1 MKNVFVF
8 PGQGSQKIGMA
19 SSFMNGFKTGM
30 ETMEEIEDAISFK
43 LSDLIENGTLEEL
56 TKTENAQIAI
66 FAVGMMCV
74 RILANEYGYNL
85 ARRCK
90 YLAGHSLGEYTALCA
105 SGVFSLSDAAKLVR
119 RRGELMSQAFPDS
132 ENYSMVALIG
142 LCADDI
148 EEAIGE
154 YSIGRDI
161 CVIANDN
168 SDTQVVISGHR
179 NAVAEF
185 VEKAKTETQLKKAI
199 ELQTSGAFHSPL
211 MAPVAIEFDKV
222 LASGF
227 EPHDFDIPV
236 IMNVT
241 AEPLSD
247 KNAVKIKMAS
257 QITGRVRWRETMKYI
272 ASDAEI
278 SAVVEVAPGKVLS
291 NMLKRSNPEMKTCT
305 LETVAQIEEF
315 TKAEE
320 AED

>member
-19 SSFMNGFKTGM
+19 SSFMNGYKAGM
-30 ETMEEIEDAISFK
+30 ETMQEVEDAISFK
-43 LSDLIENGTLEEL
+43 LSDLIENGTMEEL
-56 TKTENAQIAI
+56 TKAENAQPAI

-74 RILANEYGYNL
+74 RILENEYGYNL
-85 ARRCK
+85 ARRCR

-105 SGVFSLSDAAKLVR
+105 SGVFSLSDTAKLVR
-119 RRGELMSQAFPDS
+119 LRGELMSRAFPDS

-142 LCADDI
+142 ICADDI
-148 EEAIGE
+148 EKLIADYKSEKQV
-154 YSIGRDI
+154 

-179 NAVAEF
+179 KAVAEF

-227 EPHDFDIPV
+227 ETHDFKIPV

-241 AEPLSD
+241 AQPLDD
-247 KNAVKIKMAS
+247 KDEVKIKMIS
-257 QITGRVRWRETMKYI
+257 QITDRVRWRETMQLVTN
-272 ASDAEI
+272 DAEI
-278 SAVVEVAPGKVLS
+278 AKVVEVAPGKVLS
-291 NMLKRSNPEMKTCT
+291 NMLKRSNPEMNTCT

-315 TKAEE
+315 IKAEE
-320 AED
+320 TED

>member
-8 PGQGSQKIGMA
+8 PGQGSQKVGMA
-19 SSFMNGFKTGM
+19 SAFINGYRTGM
-30 ETMEEIEDAISFK
+30 ETMQEIEDAISLK
-43 LSDLIENGTLEEL
+43 LSDLIENGTMDEL
-56 TKTENAQIAI
+56 TKAENAQPAI

-74 RILANEYGYNL
+74 RILENEYGYSL

-119 RRGELMSQAFPDS
+119 CRGELMSRAFPDS

-148 EEAIGE
+148 EKEINE
-154 YSIGRDI
+154 YSTGGNV

-179 NAVAEF
+179 NAVNEF
-185 VEKAKTETQLKKAI
+185 IEKIKSMPGFKKAMA
-199 ELQTSGAFHSPL
+199 LQTSGAFHSPL
-211 MAPVAIEFDKV
+211 MAPVAIEFDKM

-227 EPHDFDIPV
+227 ETRGFTIPV

-241 AEPLSD
+241 AQPLSD
-247 KNAVKIKMAS
+247 TDAVKTKMIN
-257 QITGRVRWRETMKYI
+257 QIVGRVRWRETMKYI
-272 ASDAEI
+272 ASDTEI
-278 SAVVEVAPGKVLS
+278 AKVVEVAPGKVLS
-291 NMLKRSNPEMKTCT
+291 NMLKRSNPEMGTCT

-315 TKAEE
+315 IKAEE

>member
-1 MKNVFVF
+1 
-8 PGQGSQKIGMA
+8 MA

-30 ETMEEIEDAISFK
+30 ETMQEIEDAISFK
-43 LSDLIENGTLEEL
+43 LSDLIENGTMEEL
-56 TKTENAQIAI
+56 TRTENAQPAI

-74 RILANEYGYNL
+74 RILGNEYGYNL

-90 YLAGHSLGEYTALCA
+90 YCAGHSLGEYTALCA

-119 RRGELMSQAFPDS
+119 RRGELMSRAFPDS

-142 LCADDI
+142 LCAEDI
-148 EEAIGE
+148 EEEIRE
-154 YSIGRDI
+154 YTTGGNV

-179 NAVAEF
+179 NAVNEF
-185 VEKAKTETQLKKAI
+185 IEKIKPMPKFKKAMA
-199 ELQTSGAFHSPL
+199 LQTSGAFHSPL
-211 MAPVAIEFDKV
+211 MAKVAIEFDKV

-227 EPHDFDIPV
+227 ETHDFDIPV

-257 QITGRVRWRETMKYI
+257 QITGRVRWRQTMQLVT
-272 ASDAEI
+272 SDAEI
-278 SAVVEVAPGKVLS
+278 SKVVEVAPGKVLS
-291 NMLKRSNPEMKTCT
+291 NMLKRSNPEIKTCT

-315 TKAEE
+315 IRAEE

>member
-19 SSFMNGFKTGM
+19 SSFMNGYKAGM
-30 ETMEEIEDAISFK
+30 ETMQEIEDAISFK
-43 LSDLIENGTLEEL
+43 LADLIENGTMEEL
-56 TKTENAQIAI
+56 TKAENAQPAI

-74 RILANEYGYNL
+74 RILENEYGYNL

-142 LCADDI
+142 VCVDDI
-148 EEAIGE
+148 EELISDYRTGKQ
-154 YSIGRDI
+154 I

-168 SDTQVVISGHR
+168 SDSQVVISGHR
-179 NAVAEF
+179 KAVSEF
-185 VEKAKTETQLKKAI
+185 VEKAKAETQLKKAI

-211 MAPVAIEFDKV
+211 MAPIAIEFDKV

-227 EPHDFDIPV
+227 VVHDFKIPV

-241 AEPLSD
+241 AQPLNNKD
-247 KNAVKIKMAS
+247 EVKIKMTS
-257 QITGRVRWRETMKYI
+257 QITGRVRWRETMRLVTN
-272 ASDAEI
+272 DAEVTK
-278 SAVVEVAPGKVLS
+278 VVEVAPGKVLT
-291 NMLKRSNPEMKTCT
+291 NMLKRANPEMNTCT

-315 TKAEE
+315 IKAEE
-320 AED
+320 EED

>member
-1 MKNVFVF
+1 MKNAFVF

-19 SSFMNGFKTGM
+19 SAFVNGYKTGM
-30 ETMEEIEDAISFK
+30 DTMQEIEDAISFK
-43 LSDLIENGTLEEL
+43 LSDLIENGAMEEL
-56 TKTENAQIAI
+56 TRAENAQIAI
-66 FAVGMMCV
+66 FAVGMMCI
-74 RILANEYGYNL
+74 RILENEYGYNL

-105 SGVFSLSDAAKLVR
+105 AGVFSLSDAAKLVR
-119 RRGELMSQAFPDS
+119 RRGELMSRAFPDS

-148 EEAIGE
+148 EKEISE
-154 YSIGRDI
+154 YTVGDNV

-179 NAVAEF
+179 NAVNEF
-185 VEKAKTETQLKKAI
+185 IEKIKSMPRFKKAI
-199 ELQTSGAFHSPL
+199 ALQTSGAFHSPL
-211 MAPVAIEFDKV
+211 MAKVAIEFDKV

-227 EPHDFDIPV
+227 ETHDFNIPV

-247 KNAVKIKMAS
+247 KDAVKIKMLS
-257 QITGRVRWRETMKYI
+257 QITGRVRWRETVQYI
-272 ASDAEI
+272 TNDAEI
-278 SAVVEVAPGKVLS
+278 GKVVEIAPGKVLS
-291 NMLKRSNPEMKTCT
+291 NMLKRSNPEINTCA

-315 TKAEE
+315 IKAEE

>member
-8 PGQGSQKIGMA
+8 PGQGSQKVGMA
-19 SSFMNGFKTGM
+19 SAFVNGYKTGM
-30 ETMEEIEDAISFK
+30 ETMQEIEDAISFK
-43 LSDLIENGTLEEL
+43 LSDLIEDGTIEEL
-56 TKTENAQIAI
+56 TKAENAQPAI

-74 RILANEYGYNL
+74 RILENEYGYNL
-85 ARRCK
+85 AKKCK

-132 ENYSMVALIG
+132 ENYAMVALIG
-142 LCADDI
+142 LCAEDI
-148 EEAIGE
+148 EKEISE
-154 YSIGRDI
+154 YNADGNV

-179 NAVAEF
+179 KAVNEF
-185 VEKAKTETQLKKAI
+185 IEKIKLMSSFKKAI
-199 ELQTSGAFHSPL
+199 ALQTSGAFHSPL
-211 MAPVAIEFDKV
+211 MAPIAVEFDKI

-227 EPHDFDIPV
+227 ETHGFSVPV

-241 AEPLSD
+241 AQPLGD
-247 KNAVKIKMAS
+247 DATVKTMMVN
-257 QITGRVRWRETMKYI
+257 QIVGRVRWRETMKYMT
-272 ASDAEI
+272 SDAEI
-278 SAVVEVAPGKVLS
+278 GKVIEVAPGKVLS
-291 NMLKRSNPEMKTCT
+291 NMLKRANPEMNTCT

-315 TKAEE
+315 IKAEE